1 MPSAVSYS
9 YGLEDFSLVKVKNV
23 SGLMLKLHVV
33 GNGYGVLTVWSMMF
47 KL

>member
-9 YGLEDFSLVKVKNV
+9 CGLDDFSLVKVKNV

-33 GNGYGVLTVWSMMF
+33 GNGHRVLTFWSMMF
-47 KL
+47 KP